1 MKILHIGNLKSGI
14 DTYVR
19 NTVALAND
27 NFEFVIVNGADDNSK
42 PYMRHGKQVKTYSI
56 DMYRALNPVKD
67 MKAVMQ
73 AIKIIKKEKPDLV
86 HCHSAKGGVIGR
98 FAAFLTGTKV
108 VYTAHAF
115 SFLSAESAKKKKIF
129 LLLEKIAKLNSY
141 LLACSGSERELGIK
155 VVGFKENKAFAW
167 NNAVPDADKS
177 LTRISQISRISKT
190 AGCKSNG
197 TEASSQK
204 VDTSDLPIPKE
215 GERYITSIGRPSYQ
229 KNPLFMVEVAHG
241 IHLKHPDVKFY
252 LLGVG
257 FYSPMLEDMKKLIY
271 QYGMDDTFYLLP
283 WLSHEET
290 LKYVK
295 GSMLYFM
302 TSLYEG
308 LPISVIEAMS
318 LGKAVV
324 ASDVLGNKDC
334 VKDGYNGYLLPLDE
348 KVFVEKMNELIEDD
362 EKRKVME
369 KNSRAYFESDFL
381 IDNRIKALENIY
393 IEIYNR

>member
-19 NTVALAND
+19 NTVALASD
-27 NFEFVIVNGADDNSK
+27 DFEFVIVNGADDNSA
-42 PYMRHGKQVKTYSI
+42 PYMRHGKQVKTYGI
-56 DMYRALNPVKD
+56 CMYRALNPVKD
-67 MKAVMQ
+67 LKAVMQ
-73 AIKIIKKEKPDLV
+73 AVKIIRKEKPDLV

-108 VYTAHAF
+108 AYTAHAF
-115 SFLSAESAKKKKIF
+115 SFLSAESAKKKKVF

-155 VVGFKENKAFAW
+155 VVGFKEKKAFAW
-167 NNAVPDADKS
+167 NNAVPDS
-177 LTRISQISRISKT
+177 LPLIAQNPEIAQS
-190 AGCKSNG
+190 
-197 TEASSQK
+197 E
-204 VDTSDLPIPKE
+204 LPVPQA
-215 GERYITSIGRPSYQ
+215 GERYITSIGRPSFQ

-241 IHLKHPDVKFY
+241 IHLKHPDIKFY

-257 FYSPMLEDMKKLIY
+257 FYSPMLDDMKALIH
-271 QYGMDDTFYLLP
+271 QYGMGDTFYLLP

-290 LKYVK
+290 LRYVN

-324 ASDVLGNKDC
+324 ASNVLGNKDC
-334 VKDGYNGYLLPLDE
+334 VMDGYNGYLLPLEE
-348 KVFVEKMNELIEDD
+348 KVFVEKMNDLIDND
-362 EKRKVME
+362 EKRKQME

-381 IDNRIKALENIY
+381 IDNRIKALESIY
-393 IEIYNR
+393 AEIYNR

>member
-19 NTVALAND
+19 NTVALASD
-27 NFEFVIVNGADDNSK
+27 KFEFVIVNGADDNSK
-42 PYMRHGKQVKTYSI
+42 PYMRHGKQVNTYSI

-98 FAAFLTGTKV
+98 FAAFFTGTKV

-115 SFLSAESAKKKKIF
+115 SFLSAESAKKKQVF

-155 VVGFKENKAFAW
+155 VVGFNEKKAFAW
-167 NNAVPDADKS
+167 NNAVPDVDKG
-177 LTRISQISRISKT
+177 LTRISQISRIS
-190 AGCKSNG
+190 
-197 TEASSQK
+197 SQK
-204 VDTSDLPIPKE
+204 NESSDLPVPKV

-241 IHLKHPDVKFY
+241 IHLKHPDIKFY

-257 FYSPMLEDMKKLIY
+257 FYSPMLEDMKKLIH
-271 QYGMDDTFYLLP
+271 QYDMDDTFYLLP
-283 WLSHEET
+283 WLSHEEI

-334 VKDGYNGYLLPLDE
+334 VKDGYNGYLLPLKE
-348 KVFVEKMNELIEDD
+348 EVFIEKMNDLIEND
-362 EKRKVME
+362 EKRKEME
-369 KNSRAYFESDFL
+369 KNSRSYFESDFF
-381 IDNRIKALENIY
+381 IDNRIKALEDIY
-393 IEIYNR
+393 TEVYNR

>member
-19 NTVALAND
+19 NTVALASNK
-27 NFEFVIVNGADDNSK
+27 FEFVIVNGADDNSK
-42 PYMRHGKQVKTYSI
+42 PYMRHGKQVKMYSI

-67 MKAVMQ
+67 IKAVMQ

-98 FAAFLTGTKV
+98 FAAFFTGTKV
-108 VYTAHAF
+108 AYTAHAF
-115 SFLSAESAKKKKIF
+115 SFLSAESAKKKQIF

-155 VVGFKENKAFAW
+155 VVGFKEKKAFAW
-167 NNAVPDADKS
+167 NNAVPDADKG
-177 LTRISQISRISKT
+177 LTRISQVSQI
-190 AGCKSNG
+190 
-197 TEASSQK
+197 SSQK
-204 VDTSDLPIPKE
+204 NETSDLPVPKA

-241 IHLKHPDVKFY
+241 IHLKHPDIKFY

-257 FYSPMLEDMKKLIY
+257 FYSPMLEDMKKLIH
-271 QYGMDDTFYLLP
+271 QYDMDDTFYLLP

-334 VKDGYNGYLLPLDE
+334 VKDGYNGYLLPLKE
-348 KVFVEKMNELIEDD
+348 EVFVEKMNDLIEND
-362 EKRKVME
+362 EKRKEME
-369 KNSRAYFESDFL
+369 KNSRSYFESDFF
-381 IDNRIKALENIY
+381 IDNRIKALEDIY
-393 IEIYNR
+393 TEVYNR

>member
-19 NTVALAND
+19 NTVALASD
-27 NFEFVIVNGADDNSK
+27 KFEFVIVNGADDNSK
-42 PYMRHGKQVKTYSI
+42 PYMRHGIQVKTYSI

-98 FAAFLTGTKV
+98 FAAFFTGTKV

-115 SFLSAESAKKKKIF
+115 SFLSAESAKKKQVF

-155 VVGFKENKAFAW
+155 VVGFKEKKAFAW
-167 NNAVPDADKS
+167 NNAVPDADKG
-177 LTRISQISRISKT
+177 LTRISQISRIPSQ
-190 AGCKSNG
+190 NN
-197 TEASSQK
+197 EA
-204 VDTSDLPIPKE
+204 SDLPVPKE

-241 IHLKHPDVKFY
+241 IHLKHPDIKFY

-257 FYSPMLEDMKKLIY
+257 FYSPMLEDMKKLIH
-271 QYGMDDTFYLLP
+271 QYDMDDTFYLLP

-295 GSMLYFM
+295 GSLLYFM

-318 LGKAVV
+318 LGKAIV

-334 VKDGYNGYLLPLDE
+334 VKDGYNGYLLPLKE
-348 KVFVEKMNELIEDD
+348 EVFVEKMNDLIEND
-362 EKRKVME
+362 EKRKEME
-369 KNSRAYFESDFL
+369 KNSRSYFESDFF
-381 IDNRIKALENIY
+381 IDNRIKALEDIY
-393 IEIYNR
+393 TEVYNR

>member
-19 NTVALAND
+19 NTVALASD
-27 NFEFVIVNGADDNSK
+27 KFEFVIVNGADDNSK
-42 PYMRHGKQVKTYSI
+42 PYMRHGKQVETYSI
-56 DMYRALNPVKD
+56 DMYRALNPIKD

-98 FAAFLTGTKV
+98 FAAFFTGTKV

-115 SFLSAESAKKKKIF
+115 SFLSAESAKKKQVF

-155 VVGFKENKAFAW
+155 VVGFKVKKAFAW
-167 NNAVPDADKS
+167 NNAVPDADKG
-177 LTRISQISRISKT
+177 LTRISQVSQI
-190 AGCKSNG
+190 
-197 TEASSQK
+197 SSQK
-204 VDTSDLPIPKE
+204 NETSDLPVPKA

-241 IHLKHPDVKFY
+241 IHLKHPDIKFY

-257 FYSPMLEDMKKLIY
+257 FYSPMLEDMKKLIH
-271 QYGMDDTFYLLP
+271 QYDMDDTFYLLP

-334 VKDGYNGYLLPLDE
+334 VKDGYNGYLLPLKE
-348 KVFVEKMNELIEDD
+348 EVFVEKMNDLIEND
-362 EKRKVME
+362 EKRKEME
-369 KNSRAYFESDFL
+369 KNSRSYFETDFF
-381 IDNRIKALENIY
+381 IDNRIKALE
-393 IEIYNR
+393 EIYTEVYNR

>member
-19 NTVALAND
+19 NTVALASD
-27 NFEFVIVNGADDNSK
+27 DFEFVIVNGADDNSA
-42 PYMRHGKQVKTYSI
+42 PYMRHGKLVKTYGI
-56 DMYRALNPVKD
+56 CMYRALNPVKD
-67 MKAVMQ
+67 LKAVMQ
-73 AIKIIKKEKPDLV
+73 AVKIIRKEKPDLV

-108 VYTAHAF
+108 AYTAHAF

-155 VVGFKENKAFAW
+155 VVGFQEKKTFAW
-167 NNAVPDADKS
+167 NNAVPDSLPLIAKNPRIAKS
-177 LTRISQISRISKT
+177 
-190 AGCKSNG
+190 
-197 TEASSQK
+197 E
-204 VDTSDLPIPKE
+204 LPVPKE

-241 IHLKHPDVKFY
+241 VHLKHPDVKFY

-257 FYSPMLEDMKKLIY
+257 FYSPMLDDMKSLIH

-290 LKYVK
+290 LKYVN

-334 VKDGYNGYLLPLDE
+334 VKNDYNGYLLPLEE

-362 EKRKVME
+362 EKRKQME
-369 KNSRAYFESDFL
+369 KNSRAYFESDFY
-381 IDNRIKALENIY
+381 INNRIKALENIY
-393 IEIYNR
+393 TEIYNR

>member
-19 NTVALAND
+19 NTVALASD
-27 NFEFVIVNGADDNSK
+27 KFEFVIVNGADDNSE

-67 MKAVMQ
+67 IKAVMQ
-73 AIKIIKKEKPDLV
+73 AIKIIKKEKADLV

-115 SFLSAESAKKKKIF
+115 SFLSAESAKKKQIF

-141 LLACSGSERELGIK
+141 LLACSDSERELGIK
-155 VVGFKENKAFAW
+155 VVGFNEEKAFAW
-167 NNAVPDADKS
+167 NNAVPDADKG
-177 LTRISQISRISKT
+177 LTRISQISRIS
-190 AGCKSNG
+190 
-197 TEASSQK
+197 SQK
-204 VDTSDLPIPKE
+204 NEASDLPVPKE

-241 IHLKHPDVKFY
+241 IHLKHPDIKFY

-257 FYSPMLEDMKKLIY
+257 FYSPMLEDMKRLIH
-271 QYGMDDTFYLLP
+271 QYDMDDTFYLLP

-295 GSMLYFM
+295 GSLLYFM

-334 VKDGYNGYLLPLDE
+334 VKDGYNGYLLPLKE
-348 KVFVEKMNELIEDD
+348 EVFVEKMNDLIEND
-362 EKRKVME
+362 EKRKEME
-369 KNSRAYFESDFL
+369 KNSRSYFETDFF
-381 IDNRIKALENIY
+381 IDNRIKALEDIY
-393 IEIYNR
+393 TEIYNR

>member
-19 NTVALAND
+19 NTVALASD
-27 NFEFVIVNGADDNSK
+27 KFEFVIVNGADDNSK

-67 MKAVMQ
+67 IKAVMQ
-73 AIKIIKKEKPDLV
+73 AIKIIKKEKADLV

-115 SFLSAESAKKKKIF
+115 SFLSAESAKKKQIF

-141 LLACSGSERELGIK
+141 LLACSDSERKLGIK
-155 VVGFKENKAFAW
+155 VVGFNEKKAFAW
-167 NNAVPDADKS
+167 NNAVPDADKG
-177 LTRISQISRISKT
+177 LTRISQISRIS
-190 AGCKSNG
+190 
-197 TEASSQK
+197 SQK
-204 VDTSDLPIPKE
+204 NEASDLPVPKE

-229 KNPLFMVEVAHG
+229 KNPLFMVEVVHG
-241 IHLKHPDVKFY
+241 IHLKHPDIKFY

-257 FYSPMLEDMKKLIY
+257 FYSPMLEDMKKLIH
-271 QYGMDDTFYLLP
+271 QYDMDDTFFLLP

-318 LGKAVV
+318 LGKAIV

-334 VKDGYNGYLLPLDE
+334 VKDGYNGYLLPLKE
-348 KVFVEKMNELIEDD
+348 EVFVEKMNDLIEND
-362 EKRKVME
+362 EKRKEME
-369 KNSRAYFESDFL
+369 KNSRFYFESDFF
-381 IDNRIKALENIY
+381 IDNRIKALEDIY
-393 IEIYNR
+393 TEVYNR

>member
-19 NTVALAND
+19 NTVALASD
-27 NFEFVIVNGADDNSK
+27 DFEFVIVNGADDNSA
-42 PYMRHGKQVKTYSI
+42 PYMRYGKQVKTYGI
-56 DMYRALNPVKD
+56 CMYRALNPVKD
-67 MKAVMQ
+67 LKAVMQ
-73 AIKIIKKEKPDLV
+73 AVKIIRKEKPDLV

-108 VYTAHAF
+108 AYTAHAF

-155 VVGFKENKAFAW
+155 VVGFKEKKAFAW
-167 NNAVPDADKS
+167 NNAVPDAALELSRD
-177 LTRISQISRISKT
+177 SQNSGKEN
-190 AGCKSNG
+190 ADNP
-197 TEASSQK
+197 
-204 VDTSDLPIPKE
+204 VPKF
-215 GERYITSIGRPSYQ
+215 GERYITSIGRPSFQ

-241 IHLKHPDVKFY
+241 IHLKHPDIKFY

-257 FYSPMLEDMKKLIY
+257 FYSPMLDEMKALIH
-271 QYGMDDTFYLLP
+271 QYDMDDTFYLLP
-283 WLSHEET
+283 WLSHEQT
-290 LKYVK
+290 LKYVN

-324 ASDVLGNKDC
+324 ASDVLGDKDC
-334 VKDGYNGYLLPLDE
+334 VKDGYNGYLLPLEE

-362 EKRKVME
+362 EKRKQME
-369 KNSRAYFESDFL
+369 KNSRAYFESEFF
-381 IDNRIKALENIY
+381 INNRIKALEDIY
-393 IEIYNR
+393 KKIINR

>member
-19 NTVALAND
+19 NTVALASD
-27 NFEFVIVNGADDNSK
+27 KFEFAIVNGADDNSM

-98 FAAFLTGTKV
+98 FAAFFTGTKV
-108 VYTAHAF
+108 AYTAHAF
-115 SFLSAESAKKKKIF
+115 SFLSAESAKKKQVF

-155 VVGFKENKAFAW
+155 VVGFKEKKAFAW
-167 NNAVPDADKS
+167 NNAVPDADKG
-177 LTRISQISRISKT
+177 LTRISQVSQI
-190 AGCKSNG
+190 
-197 TEASSQK
+197 SSQK
-204 VDTSDLPIPKE
+204 NETSDLPVPKP

-241 IHLKHPDVKFY
+241 IHLKHPDIKFY

-257 FYSPMLEDMKKLIY
+257 FYSPMLKDMKKLIH
-271 QYGMDDTFYLLP
+271 QYDMDDTFYLLP

-295 GSMLYFM
+295 GSLLYFM

-318 LGKAVV
+318 LGKAIV

-334 VKDGYNGYLLPLDE
+334 VKDGYNGYLLPLNE
-348 KVFVEKMNELIEDD
+348 EVFVEKMNDLIEND
-362 EKRKVME
+362 EKRKEME
-369 KNSRAYFESDFL
+369 KNSRSYFETDFF
-381 IDNRIKALENIY
+381 IDNRIKALEDIY
-393 IEIYNR
+393 TEVYNR

>member
-19 NTVALAND
+19 NTVALASD
-27 NFEFVIVNGADDNSK
+27 KFEFFIVNGADDNSK

-98 FAAFLTGTKV
+98 FAAFFTGTKV

-115 SFLSAESAKKKKIF
+115 SFLSAESAKKKKVF

-155 VVGFKENKAFAW
+155 VVGFKEKKAFAW
-167 NNAVPDADKS
+167 NNAVPDVDKG
-177 LTRISQISRISKT
+177 LTRISQISRIS
-190 AGCKSNG
+190 
-197 TEASSQK
+197 SQK
-204 VDTSDLPIPKE
+204 NESSDLPVPKV

-241 IHLKHPDVKFY
+241 IHLKHPDIKFY

-257 FYSPMLEDMKKLIY
+257 FYSPMLEDMKKLIH
-271 QYGMDDTFYLLP
+271 QYDMDDTFYLLP

-334 VKDGYNGYLLPLDE
+334 VKDGYNGYLLPLKE
-348 KVFVEKMNELIEDD
+348 EVFVEKMNDLIEND
-362 EKRKVME
+362 EKRKEME
-369 KNSRAYFESDFL
+369 KNSRSYFESDFF
-381 IDNRIKALENIY
+381 IDNRIKALEDIY
-393 IEIYNR
+393 TEVYNR

>member
-19 NTVALAND
+19 NTVALASD
-27 NFEFVIVNGADDNSK
+27 KFEFVIVNGADDNSK

-98 FAAFLTGTKV
+98 FAAFFTGIKV

-115 SFLSAESAKKKKIF
+115 SFLSAESAKKKQVF

-155 VVGFKENKAFAW
+155 VVGFKEKKAFAW
-167 NNAVPDADKS
+167 NNAVPDVDKG
-177 LTRISQISRISKT
+177 LTRISQISRIS
-190 AGCKSNG
+190 
-197 TEASSQK
+197 SQK
-204 VDTSDLPIPKE
+204 NESSDLPVPKV

-241 IHLKHPDVKFY
+241 IHLKHPDIKFY

-257 FYSPMLEDMKKLIY
+257 FYSPMLEDMKKLIH
-271 QYGMDDTFYLLP
+271 QYDMDDAFYLLP

-318 LGKAVV
+318 LGKAIV

-334 VKDGYNGYLLPLDE
+334 VKDDYNGYLLPLKEDI
-348 KVFVEKMNELIEDD
+348 FVEKMNELIENDG
-362 EKRKVME
+362 KRKEME
-369 KNSRAYFESDFL
+369 KNSRSYFESDFF
-381 IDNRIKALENIY
+381 IDNRIKALEDIY
-393 IEIYNR
+393 TEIYNR

>member
-19 NTVALAND
+19 NTVALASD
-27 NFEFVIVNGADDNSK
+27 KFEFVIVNGADDNSK

-98 FAAFLTGTKV
+98 FAAFFTGTKV

-115 SFLSAESAKKKKIF
+115 SFLSAESAKKKQVF

-155 VVGFKENKAFAW
+155 VVGFNAKKAFAW
-167 NNAVPDADKS
+167 NNAVPDVDKD
-177 LTRISQISRISKT
+177 LTRISQISRIS
-190 AGCKSNG
+190 
-197 TEASSQK
+197 SQK
-204 VDTSDLPIPKE
+204 NESSDLPVPKI

-241 IHLKHPDVKFY
+241 IHLKHPDIKFY

-257 FYSPMLEDMKKLIY
+257 FYSPMLEDMKKLIH
-271 QYGMDDTFYLLP
+271 QYDMDDTFYLLP

-295 GSMLYFM
+295 GSILYFM

-318 LGKAVV
+318 LGKAIV

-334 VKDGYNGYLLPLDE
+334 VKDGYNGYLLPLKE
-348 KVFVEKMNELIEDD
+348 EVFVEKMNDLIEND
-362 EKRKVME
+362 EKRKEME
-369 KNSRAYFESDFL
+369 KNSRSYFASDFF
-381 IDNRIKALENIY
+381 IDNRIKALEDLY
-393 IEIYNR
+393 TEVYNR

>member
-19 NTVALAND
+19 NTVALASD
-27 NFEFVIVNGADDNSK
+27 KFEFVIVNGADDNSK

-98 FAAFLTGTKV
+98 FAAFFTGTKV

-115 SFLSAESAKKKKIF
+115 SFLSAESAKKKQVF

-155 VVGFKENKAFAW
+155 VVGFKVKKAFAW
-167 NNAVPDADKS
+167 NNAVPDVDKD
-177 LTRISQISRISKT
+177 LTRISQISRIS
-190 AGCKSNG
+190 
-197 TEASSQK
+197 SQK
-204 VDTSDLPIPKE
+204 NESSDLPVPKI

-241 IHLKHPDVKFY
+241 IHLKHPDIKFY

-257 FYSPMLEDMKKLIY
+257 FYSPMLEDMKKLIH
-271 QYGMDDTFYLLP
+271 QYDMDDTFYLLP
-283 WLSHEET
+283 WLSHEKT

-308 LPISVIEAMS
+308 LPISVIEAMT
-318 LGKAVV
+318 LGKAIV

-334 VKDGYNGYLLPLDE
+334 VKDGYNGYLLPLKE
-348 KVFVEKMNELIEDD
+348 EVFVEKMNDLIEND
-362 EKRKVME
+362 EKRKEME
-369 KNSRAYFESDFL
+369 KNSRSYFETDFF
-381 IDNRIKALENIY
+381 IDNRIKALEDIY
-393 IEIYNR
+393 TEIYNR

>member
-19 NTVALAND
+19 NTVALASD
-27 NFEFVIVNGADDNSK
+27 KFEFVIVNGADDNSK

-67 MKAVMQ
+67 MKAVVQ

-86 HCHSAKGGVIGR
+86 HCHSAKGGAIGR
-98 FAAFLTGTKV
+98 FAAFFTGTKV

-115 SFLSAESAKKKKIF
+115 SFLSAESAKKKQIF

-155 VVGFKENKAFAW
+155 VVGFNEKKAFAW
-167 NNAVPDADKS
+167 NNAVPDS
-177 LTRISQISRISKT
+177 LPQISSGKI
-190 AGCKSNG
+190 
-197 TEASSQK
+197 E
-204 VDTSDLPIPKE
+204 TSDLPVPKI

-241 IHLKHPDVKFY
+241 IHLKYPDIKFY

-257 FYSPMLEDMKKLIY
+257 FYSPMLEEMKKLIH
-271 QYGMDDTFYLLP
+271 QYDMDDTFYLLP

-334 VKDGYNGYLLPLDE
+334 VKDGYNGYLLPLKE
-348 KVFVEKMNELIEDD
+348 EVFVEKMNELIENE
-362 EKRKVME
+362 EKRKGME
-369 KNSRAYFESDFL
+369 KNSRSYFESDFF
-381 IDNRIKALENIY
+381 IDNRIKALE
-393 IEIYNR
+393 EIYTEVYNR

>member
-19 NTVALAND
+19 NTVALASD
-27 NFEFVIVNGADDNSK
+27 KFEFAIVNGADDNSK
-42 PYMRHGKQVKTYSI
+42 PYIRHGKQVKTYSI

-98 FAAFLTGTKV
+98 FAAFFTGTKV

-115 SFLSAESAKKKKIF
+115 SFLSAESAKKKQVF

-155 VVGFKENKAFAW
+155 VVGFKEKKAFAW
-167 NNAVPDADKS
+167 NNAVPDADKG
-177 LTRISQISRISKT
+177 LTRISQVSQI
-190 AGCKSNG
+190 
-197 TEASSQK
+197 SSQK
-204 VDTSDLPIPKE
+204 NETSDLPVPKA

-241 IHLKHPDVKFY
+241 IHLKHPDIKFY

-257 FYSPMLEDMKKLIY
+257 FYSPMLEDMMKLIH
-271 QYGMDDTFYLLP
+271 QYDMDDTFYLLP

-295 GSMLYFM
+295 GSLLYFM

-334 VKDGYNGYLLPLDE
+334 VKDGYNGYLLPLKE
-348 KVFVEKMNELIEDD
+348 EVFVEKMNDLIEND
-362 EKRKVME
+362 EKRKEME
-369 KNSRAYFESDFL
+369 KNSRSYFETDFF
-381 IDNRIKALENIY
+381 IDNRIKALEDIY
-393 IEIYNR
+393 TEVYNR

>member
-19 NTVALAND
+19 NTVALAGD
-27 NFEFVIVNGADDNSK
+27 GFDFVIVNGADDNSK
-42 PYMRHGKQVKTYSI
+42 PYLRHGKQVKTYSI

-67 MKAVMQ
+67 LKAVVQ
-73 AIKIIKKEKPDLV
+73 AIGIIRKEKPDLV

-98 FAAFLTGTKV
+98 FAAFLTGAKV

-115 SFLSAESAKKKKIF
+115 SFLSAESPKKKKVF
-129 LLLEKIAKLNSY
+129 LLLEKIAKLNSW

-155 VVGFKENKAFAW
+155 VVGFKEEKAFAW
-167 NNAVPDADKS
+167 NNATQDS
-177 LTRISQISRISKT
+177 LPQISQNTQDFLDEHESHELNESF
-190 AGCKSNG
+190 GS
-197 TEASSQK
+197 
-204 VDTSDLPIPKE
+204 LPVPKE

-241 IHLKHPDVKFY
+241 VHLKHPDVTFY

-257 FYSPMLEDMKKLIY
+257 FYSPMLEDMKALIHRF
-271 QYGMDDTFYLLP
+271 GMDDTFYLLP

-290 LKYVK
+290 LRYVK

-348 KVFVEKMNELIEDD
+348 KAFVEKMNELIEDD

-369 KNSRAYFESDFL
+369 RNSRAYFESDFL
-381 IDNRIKALENIY
+381 IDNRIHALEDIY
-393 IEIYNR
+393 TEIYNR

>member
-19 NTVALAND
+19 NTVALASD
-27 NFEFVIVNGADDNSK
+27 KFEFVIVNGADDNSK

-67 MKAVMQ
+67 IKAVMQ
-73 AIKIIKKEKPDLV
+73 AIKIIKKEKADLV

-115 SFLSAESAKKKKIF
+115 SFLSAESAKKKQIF

-141 LLACSGSERELGIK
+141 LLACSDSERELGIK
-155 VVGFKENKAFAW
+155 VVGFNEKKAFAW
-167 NNAVPDADKS
+167 NNAVPDADKG
-177 LTRISQISRISKT
+177 LTRISQISRIS
-190 AGCKSNG
+190 
-197 TEASSQK
+197 SQK
-204 VDTSDLPIPKE
+204 NEASDLPVPKE

-241 IHLKHPDVKFY
+241 IHLKHPDIKFY

-257 FYSPMLEDMKKLIY
+257 FYSPMLEDMKRLIH
-271 QYGMDDTFYLLP
+271 QYDMDDTFYLLP

-295 GSMLYFM
+295 GSLLYFM

-318 LGKAVV
+318 LGKAIV

-334 VKDGYNGYLLPLDE
+334 VRDGYNGYLLPLKE
-348 KVFVEKMNELIEDD
+348 EVFVEKMNDLIEND
-362 EKRKVME
+362 EKRKEME
-369 KNSRAYFESDFL
+369 KNSRSYFKTDFF
-381 IDNRIKALENIY
+381 IDNRIKVLEDIY
-393 IEIYNR
+393 TEIYNR

>member
-19 NTVALAND
+19 NTVAFASD
-27 NFEFVIVNGADDNSK
+27 KFEFVIVNGADDNSK

-56 DMYRALNPVKD
+56 EMYRALNPVKD

-73 AIKIIKKEKPDLV
+73 AIKIIRKEKPDLV
-86 HCHSAKGGVIGR
+86 HCHSAKGGVVGR
-98 FAAFLTGTKV
+98 FAAFLTGSKV

-141 LLACSGSERELGIK
+141 LLACSGSERELGIE
-155 VVGFKENKAFAW
+155 VVGFKEKKAFAW
-167 NNAVPDADKS
+167 NNVVPDC
-177 LTRISQISRISKT
+177 LPQITQISQISS
-190 AGCKSNG
+190 AKS
-197 TEASSQK
+197 
-204 VDTSDLPIPKE
+204 DTSDFPVPKS
-215 GERYITSIGRPSYQ
+215 GEQYIISIGRPSYQ

-241 IHLKHPDVKFY
+241 IHLKHSNIKFY

-257 FYSPMLEDMKKLIY
+257 FYSPMLEDMKKLIH
-271 QYGMDDTFYLLP
+271 QYDMDDTFYLLP

-348 KVFVEKMNELIEDD
+348 KVFIEKMNELIEND

-369 KNSRAYFESDFL
+369 KNSRACFESGFL
-381 IDNRIKALENIY
+381 IDNRIKALEDIY
-393 IEIYNR
+393 TEIYNR

>member
-19 NTVALAND
+19 NTVALASD
-27 NFEFVIVNGADDNSK
+27 KFEFVIVNGADDNSK

-98 FAAFLTGTKV
+98 FAAFFTGTKV

-115 SFLSAESAKKKKIF
+115 SFLSAESAKKKQVF

-155 VVGFKENKAFAW
+155 VVGFKEKKAFAW
-167 NNAVPDADKS
+167 NNAVPDVDKG
-177 LTRISQISRISKT
+177 LTRISQISWI
-190 AGCKSNG
+190 
-197 TEASSQK
+197 SSQK
-204 VDTSDLPIPKE
+204 NESSDLPVPKV

-241 IHLKHPDVKFY
+241 IHLKHPDIKFY

-257 FYSPMLEDMKKLIY
+257 FYSPMLEDMKKLIH
-271 QYGMDDTFYLLP
+271 QYDMDDTFYLLP

-318 LGKAVV
+318 LGKAIV

-334 VKDGYNGYLLPLDE
+334 VKDGYNGYLLPLKE
-348 KVFVEKMNELIEDD
+348 EVFVEKMNDLIEND
-362 EKRKVME
+362 EKRKEME
-369 KNSRAYFESDFL
+369 KNSRSYFETDFF
-381 IDNRIKALENIY
+381 IDNRIKALEDIY
-393 IEIYNR
+393 TEVYNR

>member
-1 MKILHIGNLKSGI
+1 MKVLHIGNLKSGI

-19 NTVALAND
+19 NTVALASD
-27 NFEFVIVNGADDNSK
+27 DFEFVIVNGADDNSK

-73 AIKIIKKEKPDLV
+73 AIKIIRKEKPDLV

-98 FAAFLTGTKV
+98 FAAFFTGTKV

-115 SFLSAESAKKKKIF
+115 SFLSAESSKKKKVF

-155 VVGFKENKAFAW
+155 VVGFNEKKAFAW
-167 NNAVPDADKS
+167 NNAVPDANEE
-177 LTRISQISRISKT
+177 LTRNSQNSRISDS
-190 AGCKSNG
+190 SNP
-197 TEASSQK
+197 
-204 VDTSDLPIPKE
+204 VPKE

-241 IHLKHPDVKFY
+241 IHLKHPDIKFY

-257 FYSPMLEDMKKLIY
+257 FYSPMLEDMKKLIQ
-271 QYGMDDTFYLLP
+271 QYDMDDTFYLLP

-318 LGKAVV
+318 LGKAIV
-324 ASDVLGNKDC
+324 ASDVLGNKDS

-348 KVFVEKMNELIEDD
+348 KVFVEKMNELVENDD
-362 EKRKVME
+362 KRKVME
-369 KNSRAYFESDFL
+369 RNSRVYFESDFF
-381 IDNRIKALENIY
+381 IDNRIKALEKIY
-393 IEIYNR
+393 AEIYNR

>member
-19 NTVALAND
+19 NTVALASD
-27 NFEFVIVNGADDNSK
+27 KFEFVIVNGADDNSK

-98 FAAFLTGTKV
+98 FAAFFTGTKV

-115 SFLSAESAKKKKIF
+115 SFLSAESAKKKQVF

-155 VVGFKENKAFAW
+155 VVGFKVKKAFAW
-167 NNAVPDADKS
+167 NNAVPDVDKD
-177 LTRISQISRISKT
+177 LTRISQISRIS
-190 AGCKSNG
+190 
-197 TEASSQK
+197 SQK
-204 VDTSDLPIPKE
+204 NESSDLPVPKI

-241 IHLKHPDVKFY
+241 IHLKHPDIKFY

-257 FYSPMLEDMKKLIY
+257 FYSPMLEDMKKLIH
-271 QYGMDDTFYLLP
+271 QYDMDETFYLLP

-295 GSMLYFM
+295 GSLLYFM

-334 VKDGYNGYLLPLDE
+334 VKDGYNGYLLPLKE
-348 KVFVEKMNELIEDD
+348 EVFVEKMNDLIEND
-362 EKRKVME
+362 EKRKEME
-369 KNSRAYFESDFL
+369 KNSRSYFESDFF
-381 IDNRIKALENIY
+381 IDNRIKALEDIY
-393 IEIYNR
+393 TEVYNR

>member
-19 NTVALAND
+19 NTVALASD
-27 NFEFVIVNGADDNSK
+27 KFEFVIVNGADDNSK

-56 DMYRALNPVKD
+56 DMFRALNPVKD

-98 FAAFLTGTKV
+98 FAAFFTGTKV

-115 SFLSAESAKKKKIF
+115 SFLSAESAKKKQIF
-129 LLLEKIAKLNSY
+129 LLLEKIAKLHSY

-155 VVGFKENKAFAW
+155 VVGFNEKKAFAW
-167 NNAVPDADKS
+167 NNAVPDADKG
-177 LTRISQISRISKT
+177 LTRISPISRIS
-190 AGCKSNG
+190 
-197 TEASSQK
+197 SQNNE
-204 VDTSDLPIPKE
+204 TSDLPVPKE

-241 IHLKHPDVKFY
+241 IHLKHPDIKFY

-257 FYSPMLEDMKKLIY
+257 FYSPMLEDMKKLIH
-271 QYGMDDTFYLLP
+271 QYDMDDTFYLLP

-295 GSMLYFM
+295 GSLLYFM

-318 LGKAVV
+318 LGKAIV

-334 VKDGYNGYLLPLDE
+334 VKDGYNGYLLPLKE
-348 KVFVEKMNELIEDD
+348 EVFVEKMNDLIEND
-362 EKRKVME
+362 EKRKGME
-369 KNSRAYFESDFL
+369 KNSRSYFESDFF
-381 IDNRIKALENIY
+381 IDNRIKALE
-393 IEIYNR
+393 EIYTEVYNR

>member
-19 NTVALAND
+19 NTVALASD
-27 NFEFVIVNGADDNSK
+27 KFEFVIVNGADDNSK

-73 AIKIIKKEKPDLV
+73 AIKIIKKERPDLV

-115 SFLSAESAKKKKIF
+115 SFLSAESAKKKKVF

-155 VVGFKENKAFAW
+155 VVGFKEKKAFAW
-167 NNAVPDADKS
+167 NNAVPDADKG
-177 LTRISQISRISKT
+177 LIRISQISRIS
-190 AGCKSNG
+190 
-197 TEASSQK
+197 SQK
-204 VDTSDLPIPKE
+204 NETSDLPVPKAE
-215 GERYITSIGRPSYQ
+215 EQYITSIGRPSYQ

-241 IHLKHPDVKFY
+241 IHLKHPGIKFY

-257 FYSPMLEDMKKLIY
+257 FYSPMLEDMKKLIH
-271 QYGMDDTFYLLP
+271 QYDMDDTFYLLP

-295 GSMLYFM
+295 GSLLYFM

-318 LGKAVV
+318 LGKAIV

-334 VKDGYNGYLLPLDE
+334 VKDGYNGYLLPLKE
-348 KVFVEKMNELIEDD
+348 EVFVEKMNDLIEND
-362 EKRKVME
+362 EKRKEME
-369 KNSRAYFESDFL
+369 KNSRSYFESDFF
-381 IDNRIKALENIY
+381 IDNRIKALEDIY
-393 IEIYNR
+393 TEVYNR